1 MNDQLLRCAIGAAER
16 GLLPETLVRLG
27 IRGLC
32 RERLREARGAHSRGE
47 TEAMVRRLSRG
58 PVALHTREANR
69 QHYEVPAEVFVHTL
83 GPRLKYSCCYWPD
96 SVATLSEAEEAA
108 LAETCRRAGIADGM
122 EVLDLGCG
130 WGSLALWMAE
140 TYPASR
146 ITAVSN
152 SRVQRLFIE
161 ERTRRAGLENLD
173 VVTADINDFRSPSKF
188 DRVVSV
194 EMFEHMRNYR
204 ELLARISGW
213 LTDHGRL
220 FVHVFAHRTLT
231 YEYESGGGAN
241 WMADNFFTGGI
252 MPSRDLL
259 PGFQGELSLVSEW
272 WWDGS
277 HYRRTA
283 EAWLRNMASNRRALV
298 RTFAESYG
306 AGEAT
311 RWYRRWKLF
320 YMACSELWGYRG
332 GAEWGVG
339 HYLFERS
346 RRMRH
351 RQTAGLVAPERNG
364 ISR

>member
-1 MNDQLLRCAIGAAER
+1 MNDHLVRCAVGAAER
-16 GLLPETLVRLG
+16 GWLPETLVRLG
-27 IRGLC
+27 IRGFC
-32 RERLREARGAHSRGE
+32 RDRLRQAREAHSRGG

-58 PVALHTREANR
+58 AVALHTREANR
-69 QHYEVPAEVFVHTL
+69 QHYEVPAEVFVRTL

-96 SVATLSEAEEAA
+96 AVSTLSEAEEAA
-108 LAETCRRAGIADGM
+108 LIETCRRAGIADGM

-152 SRVQRLFIE
+152 SRSQRRFIE
-161 ERTRRAGLENLD
+161 ERARRGRLGNLD
-173 VVTADINDFRSPSKF
+173 VVTADINDFRSPRKF
-188 DRVVSV
+188 DCVVSV

-204 ELLARISGW
+204 ELLARIAGW
-213 LTDHGRL
+213 LTEHGRL
-220 FVHVFAHRTLT
+220 FVHVFAHRTFAYQ
-231 YEYESGGGAN
+231 YETGGGAN

-259 PGFQGELSLVSEW
+259 PAFQGELSLVSEW

-277 HYRRTA
+277 HYRQTA
-283 EAWLRNMASNRRALV
+283 EAWLRNMASNRKALV
-298 RTFAESYG
+298 QTFAESYG

-320 YMACSELWGYRG
+320 YLACSELWGYRD

-339 HYLFERS
+339 HYLFER
-346 RRMRH
+346 
-351 RQTAGLVAPERNG
+351 AGRVPRGQSAGMIPRERNG
-364 ISR
+364 ISQ